1 MKAINDSQNFLS
13 HDSTERGQST
23 DDGHTYHFTESS
35 GDKEEHKRL
44 FLSQKKRRLD
54 NSSSQTP
61 PRMKNLNLKFGS
73 TQNSTSTASLIEFK
87 KEDFNLDFN
96 SAANSSSDKST
107 TDNF

>member
-1 MKAINDSQNFLS
+1 MIVQKEVSLRMMVIPFILQNHLVIKKSIRDFSYL
-13 HDSTERGQST
+13 R
-23 DDGHTYHFTESS
+23 
-35 GDKEEHKRL
+35 
-44 FLSQKKRRLD
+44 KKRRLD

-73 TQNSTSTASLIEFK
+73 THNSTFTASLIEFK